1 MSTTCTGASG
11 DKRDEYTFAH
21 SQRVAEY
28 SGEIARALDLP
39 RKEIDLIVSAA
50 RVHDLGKIAAL
61 KNAKVQDFDDIY
73 IDQQTA
79 AHNDALNAF
88 NDYAKNGK
96 DADLALYDGVHF
108 GHRTSRAEEGSV
120 TTEDDQRP
128 GIRQFVDECLSFSGR
143 SRPVGYSS
151 QLAPALASFP
161 QFQRRLF
168 GWVVR
173 EADAIELHA
182 PASSPNLIIQASGN
196 STDSPSDATKPAGTS
211 SSRKNSRFPAGPVSG
226 EATALRSLRPM
237 PRA

>member
-1 MSTTCTGASG
+1 MDRGLECHPIL
-11 DKRDEYTFAH
+11 DP
-21 SQRVAEY
+21 
-28 SGEIARALDLP
+28 EIALDQLGQNGLQPMRLDLG
-39 RKEIDLIVSAA
+39 EEADFAQIDAEQ
-50 RVHDLGKIAAL
+50 R
-61 KNAKVQDFDDIY
+61 N
-73 IDQQTA
+73 
-79 AHNDALNAF
+79 
-88 NDYAKNGK
+88 
-96 DADLALYDGVHF
+96 VHF

-120 TTEDDQRP
+120 TTEDNQRP
-128 GIRQFVDECLSFSGR
+128 GIRQFIDECLSFSGR

-173 EADAIELHA
+173 EADAIELHV

-226 EATALRSLRPM
+226 EATALRNLRPM